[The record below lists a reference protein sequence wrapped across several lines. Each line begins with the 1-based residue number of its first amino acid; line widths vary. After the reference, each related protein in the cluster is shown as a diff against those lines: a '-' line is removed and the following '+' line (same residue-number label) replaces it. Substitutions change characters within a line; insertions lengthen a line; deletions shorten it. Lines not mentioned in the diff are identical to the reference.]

1 MKISEIA
8 NGLKREARQEYR
20 KLIHSV
26 LNAMNQAYKNC
37 QSCGMPLKRDEKGGG
52 TEADGTRSTM
62 YCSHC
67 YENGQFVVP
76 DISVTEMQARVRE
89 KIVEFGMP
97 GFVAGIFVRKIPKLA
112 RWQKA

>member
-1 MKISEIA
+1 
-8 NGLKREARQEYR
+8 
-20 KLIHSV
+20 
-26 LNAMNQAYKNC
+26 
-37 QSCGMPLKRDEKGGG
+37 MPLKRDEKGGG

-67 YENGQFVVP
+67 YENGQFVMP